1 MADIGLFYAACIW
14 GATFFLVKGALTDID
29 PVTLVAYRF
38 LLAGT
43 ILFVYLVIKRRPV
56 FEGFG
61 RALFLSFILWVEY
74 ISQTVGLRFTTASNS
89 GFITG
94 LFVAFIPIFLRFIF
108 NHTPTLFEW
117 FASIVALAGLWVLT
131 GGLQQVNIGD
141 LLTLAAAVTY
151 ALHVLYSDKYM
162 KGGVD
167 PIMISCQQFLLV
179 GLMSLATALILN
191 LPLGVRTLSAGGVVL
206 FLALF
211 PTLSAF
217 VIQMFAQR
225 MTSPVKVSMIFA
237 FEPVFAALFAWTL
250 GGETFTRNSI
260 FGGLLIFAALILAG
274 LRSKQQEHLTVN
286 NGGVN

>member
-14 GATFFLVKGALTDID
+14 GATFFLVKGALDEID

-38 LLAGT
+38 LLAGL
-43 ILFVYLVIKRRPV
+43 ILLVYLLVKRRPV

-61 RALFLSFILWVEY
+61 RALFLSSILWLLYV
-74 ISQTVGLRFTTASNS
+74 SQTVGLRYTTASNS

-94 LFVAFIPIFLRFIF
+94 LFVAFVPLFLRFLF
-108 NHTPTLFEW
+108 KHTPTRNEW
-117 FASIVALAGLWVLT
+117 LASIVALAGLWVLT
-131 GGLQQVNIGD
+131 GGLQYVNGGD
-141 LLTLAAAVTY
+141 LLTLVSAMTY

-179 GLMSLATALILN
+179 GIMSLATALVLD
-191 LPLGVRTLSAGGVVL
+191 LPLGVGTLTAGGVLL

-217 VIQMFAQR
+217 VIQMLAQR
-225 MTSPVKVSMIFA
+225 FTSPVKVSLIFA

-250 GGETFTRNSI
+250 GGESFTRSGAL
-260 FGGLLIFAALILAG
+260 GGLLIFAALVLAG
-274 LRSKQQEHLTVN
+274 LGPRKQ
-286 NGGVN
+286 